1 MSSVDDATSPDSQI
15 RQSLKSIGSG
25 GVADTLMSL
34 LDQSNII
41 NLLVFLAIYL
51 LITFIITV
59 FSSSDTASQRLLMVS
74 RVFDLVVML
83 ALVSIAIL
91 WYIGKTET
99 GRQESA
105 KATIKNYIEFVDSVS
120 SIFVMGLFIL
130 VFYLL
135 IFLMG
140 MPMDSGSKPV
150 SVTLLESGAWITVAL
165 IVIAA
170 FFDKFMNMSA
180 SAIINNMVAPAPS
193 PGPSPGPSTGP
204 GHDGP
209 IKPDGDEV
217 FNIGT
222 QAFTYEDAQS
232 VCTSY
237 GARLA
242 TYDEVEDAYNKGGE
256 WCNHGWSDGQ
266 MILFPTQKGTWDKL
280 QKGKNKSACGRPG
293 VNGGMM
299 ENPYSRF
306 GANCFGVKP
315 KPSDDA
321 LAKLAEA
328 AASGDAMPMTE
339 EDRILAMKAKYW
351 KEHGGDILKIN
362 AFNGKSWSEL

>member
-1 MSSVDDATSPDSQI
+1 MSSVDDATKNISS
-15 RQSLKSIGSG
+15 SLKNIGSG

-105 KATIKNYIEFVDSVS
+105 KATIKSYIEFVDSVS

-180 SAIINNMVAPAPS
+180 SAIINNLVAPVERAHA
-193 PGPSPGPSTGP
+193 PGPGP

-209 IKPDGDEV
+209 IVKHDGDEV

>member
-1 MSSVDDATSPDSQI
+1 
-15 RQSLKSIGSG
+15 
-25 GVADTLMSL
+25 
-34 LDQSNII
+34 
-41 NLLVFLAIYL
+41 
-51 LITFIITV
+51 
-59 FSSSDTASQRLLMVS
+59 
-74 RVFDLVVML
+74 
-83 ALVSIAIL
+83 
-91 WYIGKTET
+91 
-99 GRQESA
+99 
-105 KATIKNYIEFVDSVS
+105 
-120 SIFVMGLFIL
+120 
-130 VFYLL
+130 
-135 IFLMG
+135 

-150 SVTLLESGAWITVAL
+150 SVTLLESGAWVTVAL

-180 SAIINNMVAPAPS
+180 STIINNMVAPVKRAHG
-193 PGPSPGPSTGP
+193 PGPGPGP
-204 GHDGP
+204 GHDNSDLS
-209 IKPDGDEV
+209 KHDGDEV

-328 AASGDAMPMTE
+328 AASGDTMPMTE